1 MSITVDHP
9 NEQLIPVG
17 GTLTINGNEAIT
29 GLTASKGVETNA
41 SKLLVSTYSSVD
53 MFEAA
58 LVY

>member
-17 GTLTINGNEAIT
+17 GTLTIDGNEAIT
-29 GLTASKGVETNA
+29 GLTASKGIETNG
-41 SKLLVSTYSSVD
+41 SKVLVSTYSHID